1 MSLLHPV
8 ARFIGAALLALA
20 APMVCAQTRDGSLY
34 DALADLSESAQVS
47 SGAQRAE
54 AVVSLYERMVGTA
67 DPCAAAKLPFDEDDL
82 FRATVLAEGY
92 SFDPRYVHKLGCLYA
107 RLQRQGRVTRWH
119 IISYADALAS
129 ISRFDAAN
137 RILAALPTRPL
148 APLPT
153 LAFERPLGSS
163 RRVIDIVSPTHAVVR
178 VFALHDDRL
187 AILAVVHPD
196 CHFSAN
202 GLNAIVSS
210 EDDRWL
216 RERLVLLVAP
226 GARPPID
233 GIAQWNRRQPML
245 PMHLMYQRS
254 DWAFLHSTGT
264 PTFYLVRGSTILE
277 TFAGWPNSD
286 GLARMKAALQRE
298 SAAEHGSRQ
307 RR

>member
-1 MSLLHPV
+1 MPSLQPV
-8 ARFIGAALLALA
+8 VFFIGAGLLALA
-20 APMVCAQTRDGSLY
+20 APFVCAQARDRSLY
-34 DALADLSESAQVS
+34 DALADLSESVQVS

-54 AVVSLYERMVGTA
+54 AVVSLYQRMAGTA

-92 SFDPRYVHKLGCLYA
+92 SFDPRHVHKLGCLYA
-107 RLQRQGRVTRWH
+107 RLQRQGRATRWH
-119 IISYADALAS
+119 VISYADALAS

-137 RILAALPTRPL
+137 RIQAALSTRPV

-163 RRVIDIVSPTHAVVR
+163 RRVIDIVSPTRAVVR
-178 VFALHDDRL
+178 AFALHDDRL

-196 CHFSAN
+196 CHFAAN
-202 GLNAIVSS
+202 GLNEIVTS

-226 GARPPID
+226 GTNPPID
-233 GIAQWNRRQPML
+233 GIVQWNRRQPRL
-245 PMHLMYQRS
+245 PMHLMYRRS
-254 DWAFLHSTGT
+254 DWAFLHSIGT
-264 PTFYLVRGSTILE
+264 PTFYLVRGTTILD
-277 TFAGWPNSD
+277 TFAGWPNPD
-286 GLARMKAALQRE
+286 GLARMKAVLQRE
-298 SAAEHGSRQ
+298 SAAEHVSQQ